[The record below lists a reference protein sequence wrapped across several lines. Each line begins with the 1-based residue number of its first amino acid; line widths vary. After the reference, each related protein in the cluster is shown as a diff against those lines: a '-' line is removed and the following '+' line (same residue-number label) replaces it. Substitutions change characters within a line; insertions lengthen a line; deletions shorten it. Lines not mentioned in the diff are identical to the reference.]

1 MNNKGQVLVLF
12 TILLPII
19 LLLLILTIEVG
30 NIYLDKQKTNDI
42 IKNIIK
48 DNLTNYDETTSKK
61 IEILIEKNIKDIEEK
76 NIFKAEDEIRIYIK
90 QNKKLFGKKIK
101 IEYRIKGIKEN
112 ENIKI
117 SEG

>member
-12 TILLPII
+12 VILLPII
-19 LLLLILTIEVG
+19 LILLIGIIELG
-30 NIYLDKQKTNDI
+30 NIYLDKQKTNDE

-48 DNLTNYDETTSKK
+48 DNLKNYDETTNKK

-76 NIFKAEDEIRIYIK
+76 NIFTSEDEIRVYVK
-90 QNKKLFGKKIK
+90 QNKNFFGKKLK
-101 IEYRIKGIKEN
+101 IEYKIKGIKEN